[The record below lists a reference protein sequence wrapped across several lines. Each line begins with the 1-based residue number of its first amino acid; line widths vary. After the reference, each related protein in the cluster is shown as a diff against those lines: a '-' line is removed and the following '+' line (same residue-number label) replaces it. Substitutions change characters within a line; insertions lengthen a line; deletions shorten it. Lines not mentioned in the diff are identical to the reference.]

1 MGLRQT
7 ITLLFTTDF
16 DASPFELWEIPVFM
30 ILGATC
36 GILGAFFVYACRRV
50 VEMRRKLSGHW
61 LFKNNRYVALPHPST
76 RRVGST
82 LS

>member
-1 MGLRQT
+1 
-7 ITLLFTTDF
+7 
-16 DASPFELWEIPVFM
+16 M